1 MYELKSLNK
10 MLTLIDG
17 LVGHVRIKKRQH
29 IIISLAVF
37 GMMMT
42 TFSKFFFFTDRLSNY
57 GISPRMVSVS
67 GSGLFFVLLILIFI
81 SLDKNTDT
89 DVKFNTWIGIPL
101 LLIVVSYL
109 ITGIVEKAPKQIVWA
124 LVYSFVFVPISYR
137 LANSDNRKIFIKSL
151 VTGVAAYGILVLI
164 LNVALS
170 PVVARNSYYRL
181 RYTGVLTNPTIL
193 GYNLNIFIV
202 VYAYI
207 IYKKVFVDKANF
219 RKLSDGLVLAI
230 AIWGMSM
237 SWCAILLTK
246 SRGSFLGILGVMF
259 FFAVMCIKGLFKIHI
274 NAKNLV
280 TILVIAVV
288 MMLSA
293 YKLSDSILQRDLKAL
308 NIKGHYTITHM
319 MFGRIQEKS
328 NFKNLDGYN
337 CYMEPK
343 NLTEAQRKVW
353 RDLDKLTTHRV
364 WIWYIYS
371 QHLGFIGHKNR
382 TFIIPGYTKGL
393 ERQSHNA
400 TLEVTFN
407 GGYIAGFGFLLI
419 EITTGIYALITLFRK
434 KEYADN
440 NLEMLF
446 LSLTAIAFC
455 VNGIFSTINTLT
467 TYSITMM
474 YYMALTTVGFRK
486 SDESLTTTKQQL

>member
-1 MYELKSLNK
+1 MYELKPLNN
-10 MLTLIDG
+10 MLAMIDR
-17 LVGHVRIKKRQH
+17 LVGKVGIRKGQST
-29 IIISLAVF
+29 IISLAVL

-42 TFSKFFFFTDRLSNY
+42 SFSKFSFFNEPLSKQ
-57 GISPRMVSVS
+57 GISPRRVSVI
-67 GSGLFFVLLILIFI
+67 GSGLFFVFLILIFV
-81 SLDKNTDT
+81 SLDKNTDAE
-89 DVKFNTWIGIPL
+89 VKFNAWLGVPL
-101 LLIVVSYL
+101 LLIVVSYM

-124 LVYSFVFVPISYR
+124 LVYSFVFAPISYR
-137 LANSDNRKIFIKSL
+137 LANRDNRKNFVNGL
-151 VTGVAAYGILVLI
+151 VYGIAAFGIFVLVL
-164 LNVALS
+164 NVVFS
-170 PVVARNSYYRL
+170 PVVARNSYYGP

-193 GYNLNIFIV
+193 GYNLNTFIAA
-202 VYAYI
+202 YAYI
-207 IYKKVFVDKANF
+207 IYKKIFVDKADF
-219 RKLSDGLVLAI
+219 RKLSDGLILAI

-246 SRGSFLGILGVMF
+246 SRGSFLGIIGVMF
-259 FFAVMCIKGLFKIHI
+259 FFAIMCIKGLAKVRIG
-274 NAKNLV
+274 AKNLV

-288 MMLSA
+288 MMMSA
-293 YKLSDSILQRDLKAL
+293 YKFSDSILQRNLRAL

-319 MFGRIQEKS
+319 MFGRIQEMS
-328 NFKNLDGYN
+328 NFKNVEEYHFD
-337 CYMEPK
+337 YMEPK

-353 RDLDKLTTHRV
+353 RDLDKLTTHRI

-371 QHLGFIGHKNR
+371 QHLGFIGHKSR
-382 TFIIPGYTKGL
+382 TFIIPGYTKGF

-400 TLEVTFN
+400 ILEVTFN

-419 EITTGIYALITLFRK
+419 EITTGIYALIILFRK
-434 KEYADN
+434 KEYTDN

-446 LSLTAIAFC
+446 LSLAAIAFC

-486 SDESLTTTKQQL
+486 SDDSGTTIEQ